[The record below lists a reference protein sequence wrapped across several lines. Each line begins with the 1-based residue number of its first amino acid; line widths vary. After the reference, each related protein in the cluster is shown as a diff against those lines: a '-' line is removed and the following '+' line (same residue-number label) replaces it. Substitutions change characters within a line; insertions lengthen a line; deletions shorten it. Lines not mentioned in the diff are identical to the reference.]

1 MGIVNLT
8 PDSFSDGG
16 EHADATAGLRHAERL
31 MKEGADILDIGG
43 ESTRPGAQ
51 PISDEQEWAR
61 IAPVLR
67 EVLHWNVPLSV
78 DTYRPATM
86 RRALDLGVDII
97 NDVAALR
104 QPGAEELVAAS
115 TAGVCLMHMQGMPA
129 TMQNAPHYDDV
140 CAEVKSFLLDRA
152 QALRG
157 RGVPAERICLD
168 PGIGFGKTQPHNVS
182 LMHGLGDLVALGFPV
197 LVGVSRK
204 SLIGALTGRP
214 VGERLPG
221 SLAAAIAAVAAG
233 AHIVRVHDVAATRDA
248 LTVWRALRR
257 SDGSDGT

>member
-16 EHADATAGLRHAERL
+16 EHAEAVAGLRHAERL
-31 MKEGADILDIGG
+31 LKEGADILDIGG

-67 EVLHWNVPLSV
+67 EAVRWNVPISV

-86 RRALDLGVDII
+86 RQALDLGADII

-115 TAGVCLMHMQGMPA
+115 PAGVCLVHMQGMPA
-129 TMQNAPHYDDV
+129 TMQIAPHYEDV
-140 CAEVKSFLLDRA
+140 RTEVQGFLLERA
-152 QALRG
+152 QALLA
-157 RGVPAERICLD
+157 RGVAAERICLD
-168 PGIGFGKTQPHNVS
+168 PGIGFGKTQQHNVS
-182 LMHGLGDLVALGFPV
+182 LLHGLGDLVALGFPV
-197 LVGVSRK
+197 LVGLSRK

-214 VGERLPG
+214 VAERLAG
-221 SLAAAIAAVAAG
+221 SLGAAIAAVAAG

-257 SDGSDGT
+257 SDGR